1 MLFDNSPMPYG
12 KYKGT
17 KMANVPASYLL
28 WLYDNSKCDRDVKNY
43 ITDNIPVLKKEIDG
57 K

>member
-1 MLFDNSPMPYG
+1 MTDESLMPYG

-28 WLYDNSKCDRDVKNY
+28 WVYDQEWCKGDIKKY
-43 ITDNIPVLKKEIDG
+43 ITDNLQTIKSEVK
-57 K
+57 